1 MQDGM
6 AALQALGFT
15 WPSPAYIV
23 GAILFGVV
31 GLFAYYWGKRRQRKT
46 TRWLGL
52 ALMLYPYVVPQTW
65 ALYAIGVALSG
76 AAWFYRDR

>member
-6 AALQALGFT
+6 AALYELGFR

-23 GAILFGVV
+23 GAILFGVL
-31 GLFAYYWGKRRQRKT
+31 GLFAYYDGKRRQHQT

-52 ALMLYPYVVPQTW
+52 ALMLYPYVVPSTW
-65 ALYAIGVALSG
+65 ALYAIGVALGG